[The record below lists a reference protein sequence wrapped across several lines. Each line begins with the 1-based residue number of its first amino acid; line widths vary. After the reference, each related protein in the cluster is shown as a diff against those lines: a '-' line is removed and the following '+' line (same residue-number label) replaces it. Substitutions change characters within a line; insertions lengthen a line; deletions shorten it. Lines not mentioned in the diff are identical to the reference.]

1 MTNSPSKG
9 TALMAYTRF
18 RLDRS
23 TPSLWRVTFDN
34 PPINLIDPVMAV
46 ELDALLTEIEQ
57 DDRLAVVVFDS
68 ADRDYFLAHFD
79 ITADRTPYDALPAAR
94 TPFHHWAN
102 VLIRLSRSR
111 AVTISAL
118 RGRAR
123 GAGSE
128 FALATDIRFASRERA
143 VLGQFEV
150 GFAAVPGGGPSSR
163 LPGIVGRGRAFE
175 ILLGGEDFDGELAER
190 YGYVNRAV
198 PDAEFVEF
206 IDAFAERVSHFD
218 LLALA
223 DIKRF
228 VNAASHPTDDALA
241 AEAAAFAAAVARPA
255 TPAIIE
261 QALEQGFQQRSD
273 VELNLGAYV
282 GKVVHKPGTVTP
294 AGAVGAEAQKD
305 RRAVLTI

>member
-1 MTNSPSKG
+1 MRDSPSKG
-9 TALMAYTRF
+9 TAPMAYTRF
-18 RLDRS
+18 NLDRS
-23 TPSLWRVTFDN
+23 TASLWRVTFDH
-34 PPINLIDPVMAV
+34 PPINLIDPVMIV
-46 ELDALLTEIEQ
+46 ALHDLLAEIEQ
-57 DDRLAVVVFDS
+57 DNRVAVVVFDS
-68 ADRDYFLAHFD
+68 ADPDFFLAHYD
-79 ITADRTPYDALPAAR
+79 IAADQSALDALPAAR

-128 FALATDIRFASRERA
+128 FALATDIRFASEERA

-150 GFAAVPGGGPSSR
+150 GFAAVPGGGPATR
-163 LPGIVGRGRAFE
+163 LPGIVGRGRALE
-175 ILLGGEDFDGELAER
+175 ILLGGEDFDGKLAER

-198 PDAEFVEF
+198 PDAEFVGF
-206 IDAFAERVSHFD
+206 VNASAGRVSCFP

-228 VNAASHPTDDALA
+228 VNAASLPADDALT
-241 AEAAAFAAAVARPA
+241 AEADAFAEAVARPA
-255 TPAIIE
+255 TPSIIE
-261 QALEQGFQQRSD
+261 QALSQGFQQRSD

-282 GKVVHKPGTVTP
+282 GKVVHNRGTVTP
-294 AGAVGAEAQKD
+294 S
-305 RRAVLTI
+305 

>member
-1 MTNSPSKG
+1 MSNSPSKG
-9 TALMAYTRF
+9 TTLMAYTRF
-18 RLDRS
+18 NLDRS

-79 ITADRTPYDALPAAR
+79 ITADRAPYDALPAAR

-150 GFAAVPGGGPSSR
+150 GFAAVPGGGPSTR

-206 IDAFAERVSHFD
+206 VNAFAERVSRFD

-228 VNAASHPTDDALA
+228 VNAASLPAADALT
-241 AEAAAFAAAVARPA
+241 AEADAFAEAVARPT
-255 TPAIIE
+255 TPSIIE
-261 QALEQGFQQRSD
+261 QALEQGFQQRSN

-294 AGAVGAEAQKD
+294 AGVVAG
-305 RRAVLTI
+305 